1 MAKRRMKW
9 DGTSGMTMTGAGV
22 GDDVAATGMDRE
34 RAAWVGFNLVS
45 GVGPVR
51 TDQLLDHFGALADA
65 WAASPGELGRLLDK
79 RTLGRMVLV
88 RREGQLDRVIERM
101 DQTGIR
107 AVIRTDPDYPE
118 RLVEIPAPPPV
129 LYVRGEIVPADRHAV
144 AIVGTRRMT
153 AYGRDMT
160 ARIAAGL
167 AEAGVTV
174 VSGLAMGVDGV
185 AHRAALEAGGRTIGV
200 KGCGVNV
207 PYPAA
212 HVRMADEM
220 AGSGAVISEYA
231 PDRKPEAANFPA
243 RNRIISGLS
252 LGTVVIEAPER
263 SGALI
268 TVSFALDHGR
278 EVFVVPGDVRS
289 EMSAGCNALLRD
301 GARAV
306 RSAEDILADLNLGG
320 RQAPVTFQQ
329 ALPVGEGERAVLDVL
344 RGGPVHIDEIA
355 AALGQPVFKIATDL
369 MMLELDGRVRNT
381 GGQVYAA
388 G

>member
-1 MAKRRMKW
+1 MAV
-9 DGTSGMTMTGAGV
+9 S
-22 GDDVAATGMDRE
+22 DVEQRTTASVDAE
-34 RAAWVGFNLVS
+34 RAAWIGFNLVS

-51 TDQLLDHFGALADA
+51 TERLLDVFGTLAEA
-65 WAASPGELGRLLDK
+65 WAAPPERLRTMLDE
-79 RTLGRMVLV
+79 RTLGRLTRVS
-88 RREGQLDRVIERM
+88 REGQVHRTIERL
-101 DQTGIR
+101 DETGIR
-107 AVIRTDPDYPE
+107 VVIRTDPDYPE
-118 RLVEIPAPPPV
+118 RLTEIPAPPPI
-129 LYVRGEIVPADRHAV
+129 LYLRGDLLAADRHAV

-153 AYGRDMT
+153 AYGRDVT

-174 VSGLAMGVDGV
+174 VSGLALGIDGV
-185 AHRAALEAGGRTIGV
+185 AHRAALDAGGRTVGV

-220 AGSGAVISEYA
+220 AGSGAVVSEYA

-301 GARAV
+301 GARPV
-306 RSAEDILADLNLGG
+306 RSADDILADLNLAG
-320 RQAPVTFQQ
+320 RHAPVAIQP
-329 ALPVGEGERAVLDVL
+329 ALPLGDAERTVLDAL
-344 RGGPVHIDEIA
+344 RAGPMHIDEIA
-355 AALGQPVFKIATDL
+355 VTLGQPVFQVATQL

-381 GGQVYAA
+381 GGQVYA
-388 G
+388 GGW